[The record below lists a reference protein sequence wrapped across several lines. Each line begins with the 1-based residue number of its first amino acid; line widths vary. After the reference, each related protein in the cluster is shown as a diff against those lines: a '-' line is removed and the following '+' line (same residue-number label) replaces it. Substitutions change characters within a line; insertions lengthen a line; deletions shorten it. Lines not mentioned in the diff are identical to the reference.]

1 MTKHIVLTLM
11 GLLALKLFAAAPPEY
26 ESLKA
31 EAEKFYADGSYA
43 KAHELYARAM
53 EMSNITSNQ
62 CHSPR

>member
-31 EAEKFYADGSYA
+31 VAEKSDIV
-43 KAHELYARAM
+43 
-53 EMSNITSNQ
+53 ITALPSGKEVQ
-62 CHSPR
+62 EITRGKTPG